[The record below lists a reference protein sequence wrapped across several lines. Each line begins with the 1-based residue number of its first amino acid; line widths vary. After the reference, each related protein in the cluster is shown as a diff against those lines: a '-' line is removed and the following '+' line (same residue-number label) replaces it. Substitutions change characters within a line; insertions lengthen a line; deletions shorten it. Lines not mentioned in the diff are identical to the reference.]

1 MKQEILRKFIHLSS
15 ILYPFLY
22 TFLEKREMLIITFIL
37 AIFLLLIDIIRIKSS
52 LVRNFLNKFFA
63 KISRESEIDG
73 KFYGSTY
80 FMIGTFFTI
89 LLFEKQI
96 AIFSLLILI
105 ISDTCASLC
114 GKAIR
119 SRKIYQDKSLA
130 GFLAFVFSA
139 SVISVFINPWFII
152 AGFLTGIAE
161 LYAKKIKIDDNLL
174 IPVFY
179 GFLSTII
186 NYITI

>member
-22 TFLEKREMLIITFIL
+22 TFLEKREMLVITFLL
-37 AIFLLLIDIIRIKSS
+37 AFFLLLIDVLRTESKLI
-52 LVRNFLNKFFA
+52 RNFFNKFFA
-63 KISRESEIDG
+63 VISRKNEIDG

-80 FMIGTFFTI
+80 FMIGTFLTI

-96 AIFSLLILI
+96 AIFALLVLI
-105 ISDTCASLC
+105 ISDTCASLF

-119 SRKIYQDKSLA
+119 SRKIYQDKTLA
-130 GFLAFVFSA
+130 GFLSFAISA
-139 SVISVFINPWFII
+139 SVISAFINPWFII

-174 IPVFY
+174 IPIFY
-179 GFLSTII
+179 GFLVTII